1 MHALRHAQRRHIIAS
16 LDDLLYQFHTISFL
30 LSPTLLPYL
39 SRCIGQFQLSRP
51 RDFYPKRSLRFWF
64 FMAFFFNF
72 PSIWDHTLFGAAKG
86 PSIILDFIGL
96 PYQPSRLHVLLL
108 DFVILIFSLVL
119 VTISHE
125 HSLLASTTSQAP
137 SSILGPH
144 EPSENNNP
152 FKTEALPY
160 VIDLRLDS
168 IIDRIRNPTPP
179 QSLEP
184 VRGELLP
191 LPNTMPTE
199 LRDSLRMLIRARD
212 DIAAARGDNNRE
224 QRRTDPPSRSRVLPG
239 AIEPVDD

>member
-1 MHALRHAQRRHIIAS
+1 
-16 LDDLLYQFHTISFL
+16 
-30 LSPTLLPYL
+30 
-39 SRCIGQFQLSRP
+39 
-51 RDFYPKRSLRFWF
+51 
-64 FMAFFFNF
+64 MAFFFNF

-96 PYQPSRLHVLLL
+96 RKVQFTFVDPPLISVVAYQPSRLHVLLL
-108 DFVILIFSLVL
+108 DFVILMFSLVL

-125 HSLLASTTSQAP
+125 HSLLASTTSQAT
-137 SSILGPH
+137 SSILGPR

-179 QSLEP
+179 QPLEP
-184 VRGELLP
+184 EREEILP

-224 QRRTDPPSRSRVLPG
+224 QRRTDPPSRNRVVPG